1 VLCSL
6 VAREM
11 FKTFYI
17 LYSMGYAT
25 MLASTYMVPVQLGWK
40 TNQEWRGL
48 IIGVI
53 IGGFG
58 LGPLIFNNVSA
69 KIVNPRNLPQV
80 LISEEP
86 ELYAFPDEIA
96 LRVPQM
102 FQTLAIYYSALVIIS
117 IIFIQESKP

>member
-1 VLCSL
+1 
-6 VAREM
+6 M

-25 MLASTYMVPVQLGWK
+25 MLACTYMVPVQLGWK

-69 KIVNPRNLPQV
+69 KIVNPSNLSQV

-117 IIFIQESKP
+117 IMFIQESKP